1 MKGWLKLLVL
11 GAIPILAVT
20 MVANQALAADKGS
33 QLIYQHNMVPM
44 HKSFISIANAH
55 DTRAVTVL
63 TQYYNDEMEQV
74 LWYLR
79 ILPPN
84 GNVLVDPFDH
94 VIPGDE
100 AETNTGAYL
109 MANNEAETDHFV
121 IVVTAVAAD
130 LPADAT
136 ADPGN

>member
-1 MKGWLKLLVL
+1 M
-11 GAIPILAVT
+11 
-20 MVANQALAADKGS
+20 
-33 QLIYQHNMVPM
+33 
-44 HKSFISIANAH
+44 
-55 DTRAVTVL
+55 
-63 TQYYNDEMEQV
+63 
-74 LWYLR
+74 
-79 ILPPN
+79 
-84 GNVLVDPFDH
+84 LVDPFDH

-136 ADPGN
+136 AEPVIEANDDNQANILFPAFLG